1 MKTARRAIVFSCSL
15 TAVLAASS
23 LAADTLSPTIP
34 RGAFIRGEEVPVAV
48 TLPDGVKSAPITI
61 GVVDHNL
68 ARGSATD
75 GRATVMVPTARL
87 SAGRHELVV
96 RATSEGVAR
105 EAKLPITVCRA
116 VDPHRMEVWLWSNG
130 YAGDFYLDHGFTSA
144 GGPYCRYFKPEHT
157 ASIRKQFDSLLERG
171 ATANAMFCGGIQR
184 DELPGLDPA
193 TPDVAYLGA
202 GRHAERFYNPFHPVV
217 EAKRS
222 EINRAM
228 LAAFGDHPAL
238 GWCFLN
244 TEIVDDLW
252 LDNQNEAGAKLRAE
266 TLGFTR
272 DERGSPKFAAPGI
285 LADDDRGYR
294 FHKFVFTRGN
304 GIAHANA
311 SAARVLRA
319 ARPDLRVLT
328 DPFRQVTYTDMFP
341 DLRYVSTWTY
351 TNNDPKLMLGIET
364 LRAAVRGTSQEPLQT
379 ITLLNP
385 VKFSKPED
393 QFRVPRATSLAIKEL
408 SEKVFRPLGPLFTR
422 LAVVPRDGAVLSSQ
436 ASRLYNKSPNVVA
449 GYPNEQ
455 IYPLY
460 SVLAMTHR
468 QADVLFDEH
477 VERGELDR
485 YKYLVLPKCDVIT
498 ETMHARIREF
508 IGRGGLVVADQY
520 LGPNIP
526 EALKV
531 DFDFTYRPKVNA
543 DAIASGVMYAEWHDQ
558 LKPETAALA
567 KAKGVTAEE
576 DQKLLDSY
584 AAQLDKKLEAA
595 WPAVTR
601 VDTPHVLVN
610 ELEHDGV
617 RYLAL
622 INDHRAF
629 DDRTGPYKAIMEGLR
644 PIRATVSV
652 AGEAI
657 HPHDLVRAVPLAS
670 RRVGGRTEFEV
681 ELDALGGTLVALY
694 PAAID
699 RVTVKAPPTVRRGDS
714 CAVDVAVVDAGGGPV
729 KGLAP
734 VVATVS
740 DTNGRS
746 VECSGHHV
754 AEDGRLRLVV
764 APGITDAPGRWTI
777 RVEERASGKSAETH
791 MQVVEEPALP

>member
-1 MKTARRAIVFSCSL
+1 
-15 TAVLAASS
+15 
-23 LAADTLSPTIP
+23 
-34 RGAFIRGEEVPVAV
+34 
-48 TLPDGVKSAPITI
+48 
-61 GVVDHNL
+61 
-68 ARGSATD
+68 
-75 GRATVMVPTARL
+75 
-87 SAGRHELVV
+87 
-96 RATSEGVAR
+96 
-105 EAKLPITVCRA
+105 
-116 VDPHRMEVWLWSNG
+116 
-130 YAGDFYLDHGFTSA
+130 
-144 GGPYCRYFKPEHT
+144 
-157 ASIRKQFDSLLERG
+157 
-171 ATANAMFCGGIQR
+171 
-184 DELPGLDPA
+184 
-193 TPDVAYLGA
+193 
-202 GRHAERFYNPFHPVV
+202 
-217 EAKRS
+217 
-222 EINRAM
+222 
-228 LAAFGDHPAL
+228 
-238 GWCFLN
+238 
-244 TEIVDDLW
+244 
-252 LDNQNEAGAKLRAE
+252 
-266 TLGFTR
+266 
-272 DERGSPKFAAPGI
+272 
-285 LADDDRGYR
+285 
-294 FHKFVFTRGN
+294 
-304 GIAHANA
+304 
-311 SAARVLRA
+311 
-319 ARPDLRVLT
+319 
-328 DPFRQVTYTDMFP
+328 
-341 DLRYVSTWTY
+341 
-351 TNNDPKLMLGIET
+351 
-364 LRAAVRGTSQEPLQT
+364 
-379 ITLLNP
+379 
-385 VKFSKPED
+385 
-393 QFRVPRATSLAIKEL
+393 
-408 SEKVFRPLGPLFTR
+408 
-422 LAVVPRDGAVLSSQ
+422 VLSSQ

-477 VERGELDR
+477 VERGELER

-520 LGPNIP
+520 LGPNSP

-622 INDHRAF
+622 INDHRAY

-670 RRVGGRTEFEV
+670 RRAGGRTEFEV

-777 RVEERASGKSAETH
+777 RVEERGSGKSAETPL
-791 MQVVEEPALP
+791 QVLEETTRP